1 MQTVTRTIY
10 GSALQTSQ
18 LLGLPYVIPANTTLN
33 ERFNIEATSV
43 IPADVYPK
51 LKFFSIG
58 TGGVKLVAGAG
69 GLPRTE
75 QVQHR
80 ATDAACYAPL
90 PFILRPAGNDLTAL
104 ERTKYALRKQ
114 ETHNGDSYIAYYL
127 KRIDM
132 TGVSV
137 SLESRTITNGNTTSV
152 PFVPGS
158 SNLVPVPPVLPNAG
172 ANVVTSEYI
181 TCSAKL
187 ALNFTPQECQEL
199 LDVSTII
206 YGNEDYAIISEF
218 GICSGEDKVIA
229 LPSGGGNFKEA
240 IGVQVMSI
248 INTYNAVL
256 YSQGGINGLFD
267 IGVNDVLLNLA

>member
-1 MQTVTRTIY
+1 M
-10 GSALQTSQ
+10 
-18 LLGLPYVIPANTTLN
+18 
-33 ERFNIEATSV
+33 
-43 IPADVYPK
+43 
-51 LKFFSIG
+51 
-58 TGGVKLVAGAG
+58 
-69 GLPRTE
+69 
-75 QVQHR
+75 
-80 ATDAACYAPL
+80 
-90 PFILRPAGNDLTAL
+90 
-104 ERTKYALRKQ
+104 
-114 ETHNGDSYIAYYL
+114 
-127 KRIDM
+127 
-132 TGVSV
+132 
-137 SLESRTITNGNTTSV
+137 
-152 PFVPGS
+152 
-158 SNLVPVPPVLPNAG
+158 
-172 ANVVTSEYI
+172 VTSEYI